1 MPHHHCFAVCAPG
14 LEALV
19 ADELATLGVRRSRA
33 HAGGVTF
40 DATTRQLY
48 AANVWSR
55 IATRIL
61 VRVTTF
67 AARDFAT
74 LERQLGLVDWPGH
87 LDPDR
92 PVRVRVTSSRSRLYH
107 TAAIEQ
113 RLRRGLGGAAERDT
127 PDSAADQLI
136 VVRVV
141 RDEVTI
147 SIDTS
152 GAPLHRRGWRTESA
166 KAPLRETLAAAMV
179 IASGWRPSD
188 ALVDPFCGSGTI
200 AIEAACH
207 ASGRAPGS
215 ARPFAFEQ
223 APGFEPGTYASVRAD
238 VQRAVRSYDGTIVA
252 SDRDAGAIETTEA
265 NAARA
270 GVSHLVTARRAS
282 VSDLGDIAMTPP
294 GWILS
299 NPPYGKR
306 VSAGGDLRNLF
317 ARFGD
322 VARGSFPEWS
332 VGLLVADRRAAGH
345 TRLPLTE
352 RFHTTNGGIPV
363 QFLTGAVSVRR
374 GP

>member
-1 MPHHHCFAVCAPG
+1 MTHHHCFAVCPPG
-14 LEALV
+14 LEPLV
-19 ADELATLGVRRSRA
+19 VGELAAIGVRRSRS
-33 HAGGVTF
+33 HTGGVTF

-55 IATRIL
+55 VATRIL
-61 VRVTTF
+61 VRATSFT
-67 AARDFAT
+67 ARDFAT
-74 LERQLGLVDWPGH
+74 LERQLAPIDWSSGLD
-87 LDPDR
+87 LDR

-113 RLRRGLGGAAERDT
+113 RLRRALGGAQPR
-127 PDSAADQLI
+127 DSASSTVDQLI

-152 GAPLHRRGWRTESA
+152 GAPLHRRGWRTEGA

-179 IASGWRPSD
+179 IASGWQP
-188 ALVDPFCGSGTI
+188 AEGLVDPFCGSGTV
-200 AIEAACH
+200 AIEAACLV
-207 ASGRAPGS
+207 SGRAPGA
-215 ARPFAFEQ
+215 ARSFAFEH
-223 APGFEPGTYASVRAD
+223 APSFEPGTYASVRAD
-238 VQRAVRSYDGTIVA
+238 VQRAITPYDGAILAT
-252 SDRDAGAIETTEA
+252 DRDAGAIEITRA
-265 NAARA
+265 NAERA
-270 GVSHLVTARRAS
+270 GVGEIVTAQRAS
-282 VSDLGDIAMTPP
+282 VSDLGDAPHVER
-294 GWILS
+294 GWVIS

-322 VARGSFPEWS
+322 VLRASFPGWN

-345 TRLPLTE
+345 AHLALAET
-352 RFHTTNGGIPV
+352 FHTANGGIPV
-363 QFLTGAVSVRR
+363 QFLTGAVSARR